1 VNAAVKD
8 AADYHRL
15 NDIQRRLDKGPFDK
29 IDHLSANEFKVRS
42 PLLEI
47 GPKIFAFS
55 PLTLKNC
62 TIVLQLIDL
71 CVFWQ
76 NLDISKHRLV
86 HEGLLS
92 WRQNK
97 NQKLMDLHV
106 VLLEDLIMLLVK
118 QDEKF
123 VLKFFPVNTGTST
136 DKPLMYSPIIRT
148 STVLLRPVATGQFC
162 RF

>member
-1 VNAAVKD
+1 MFVC
-8 AADYHRL
+8 R
-15 NDIQRRLDKGPFDK
+15 
-29 IDHLSANEFKVRS
+29 
-42 PLLEI
+42 
-47 GPKIFAFS
+47 
-55 PLTLKNC
+55 
-62 TIVLQLIDL
+62 
-71 CVFWQ
+71 Q
-76 NLDISKHRLV
+76 NLDITKHRLV

-148 STVLLRPVATGQFC
+148 STVLLRPVATGQSRSFKINC
-162 RF
+162 LPKNFHPQAKLLVIINCGFWSICVFVTDKRAFFLVNISQACSQIFELVALSNAERKS